1 MAIPSELKETSDYN
15 VPRDYKVVGDDE
27 IQIFYTVNP

>member
-15 VPRDYKVVGDDE
+15 VPGDTSVCGE
-27 IQIFYTVNP
+27 GYFTKLYNPSI